1 MVPNT
6 VQLIKKLSQQKK
18 ELLTLQEQHKKL
30 ESKIL
35 KLSKRK
41 TLTPREE
48 LEKKNLQKKK
58 LSTKDQLQTL
68 IHQLGSKGN

>member
-1 MVPNT
+1 MVPHT
-6 VQLIKKLSQQKK
+6 AQLTKKMSPKKK

-30 ESKIL
+30 ESKIV

-48 LEKKNLQKKK
+48 LEKKKLQKEK

-68 IHQLGSKGN
+68 IHQIGSKGN

>member
-1 MVPNT
+1 MVPNA
-6 VQLIKKLSQQKK
+6 VQLTKKLSQQKK

-41 TLTPREE
+41 TLTPQEE
-48 LEKKNLQKKK
+48 LEKKKLQKKK

-68 IHQLGSKGN
+68 IHQLGSMGN